1 MNWYLQSNENSDVVR
16 STRIRLL
23 RNINGL
29 KFNLNSKEKEMLK
42 EKIKENLYSIGYDLK
57 FLELKDM
64 DVITKNSLVEKNI
77 ISQKY
82 LAEES
87 QTGSILINDLENIC
101 IMLGGE
107 NHLSIQVFES
117 GLNLENTLNLAI
129 EIEEKIGEIL
139 DYSISKKYGYL
150 TKSLNDIG
158 TGLKVS
164 VMLELPALAKTGNL
178 KKILNTI
185 RDFNINI
192 DGEYGKTSK
201 NLDYIYQIS
210 NKQTIGITEKEIVN
224 NINAIAK
231 SLIEQERQARR
242 ILLKEGL
249 ELEDTIHRSYGIL
262 TNCKKISY
270 SEAKELLTNIKIGVD
285 TGILDKIND
294 FQVKRLFLYIKP
306 ANLQKYYGE
315 EMDKIEQDIKR
326 AELIKQISQE

>member
-29 KFNLNSKEKEMLK
+29 KFNLNSKEMLK

-87 QTGSILINDLENIC
+87 QTGSILVNDLENIC

-158 TGLKVS
+158 TGLKAS

-249 ELEDTIHRSYGIL
+249 ELEDTIYRSYGIL

-326 AELIKQISQE
+326 AELIKQIAQE

>member
-16 STRIRLL
+16 STRIRLV

-42 EKIKENLYSIGYDLK
+42 EKIKENLYAIGYDLK
-57 FLELKDM
+57 FLELNDM
-64 DVITKNSLVEKNI
+64 DTITKNSLVEKNI

-158 TGLKVS
+158 TGLKAS

-249 ELEDTIHRSYGIL
+249 ELEDTIYRSYGIL

-326 AELIKQISQE
+326 AELIKQIAQE

>member
-16 STRIRLL
+16 STRIRLA

-29 KFNLNSKEKEMLK
+29 EFSLNSKEKEILK

-57 FLELKDM
+57 FWELKDM

-158 TGLKVS
+158 TGLKAS

-224 NINAIAK
+224 NINVIAK

-249 ELEDTIHRSYGIL
+249 ELEDTIYRSYGIL

-326 AELIKQISQE
+326 AELIKQIAQE

>member
-1 MNWYLQSNENSDVVR
+1 
-16 STRIRLL
+16 
-23 RNINGL
+23 
-29 KFNLNSKEKEMLK
+29 
-42 EKIKENLYSIGYDLK
+42 
-57 FLELKDM
+57 M

-164 VMLELPALAKTGNL
+164 VMLELPALTKTGNL

-224 NINAIAK
+224 NINVISK

-326 AELIKQISQE
+326 AELIKQIAQK

>member
-16 STRIRLL
+16 STRIRLA

-29 KFNLNSKEKEMLK
+29 EFSLNSKEKEILK

-77 ISQKY
+77 ISQKF
-82 LAEES
+82 LMQES

-101 IMLGGE
+101 IMIGGE

-117 GLNLENTLNLAI
+117 GL
-129 EIEEKIGEIL
+129 
-139 DYSISKKYGYL
+139 
-150 TKSLNDIG
+150 
-158 TGLKVS
+158 KVS
-164 VMLELPALAKTGNL
+164 GMLELPALAKTGNL

-201 NLDYIYQIS
+201 NLEYIYQIS

-231 SLIEQERQARR
+231 SLIEQERQARK

-249 ELEDTIHRSYGIL
+249 ELEDTIYRSYGIL

-294 FQVKRLFLYIKP
+294 LQVKRLFLYIKS

-326 AELIKQISQE
+326 AELIKQIAES

>member
-164 VMLELPALAKTGNL
+164 AMLELPALAKTGNL

-249 ELEDTIHRSYGIL
+249 ELEDTIYRSYGIL

>member
-29 KFNLNSKEKEMLK
+29 KFNLNAKEKEILK

-82 LAEES
+82 LAEER

-158 TGLKVS
+158 TGLKAS

-224 NINAIAK
+224 NINVIAK

-249 ELEDTIHRSYGIL
+249 ELEDTIYRSYGIL

-326 AELIKQISQE
+326 AELIKQIAQK

>member
-16 STRIRLL
+16 STRIRLV

-29 KFNLNSKEKEMLK
+29 KFNLNAKEKEMLK

-158 TGLKVS
+158 TGLKAS

-224 NINAIAK
+224 NINVIAK

-326 AELIKQISQE
+326 AELIKQIAQE

>member
-16 STRIRLL
+16 STRIRLA

-29 KFNLNSKEKEMLK
+29 EFSLNSKEKEILK

-77 ISQKY
+77 ISQKF
-82 LAEES
+82 LMQES

-101 IMLGGE
+101 IMIGGE

-117 GLNLENTLNLAI
+117 GLDLENTLNLAI
-129 EIEEKIGEIL
+129 EIEEKIGEIF
-139 DYSISKKYGYL
+139 DYSINKKYGYL

-164 VMLELPALAKTGNL
+164 GMLELPALAKTGNL

-201 NLDYIYQIS
+201 NLEYIYQIS

-231 SLIEQERQARR
+231 SLIEQERQARK

-249 ELEDTIHRSYGIL
+249 ELEDTIYRSYGIL

-294 FQVKRLFLYIKP
+294 LQVKRLFLYIKS

-326 AELIKQISQE
+326 AELIKQIAES

>member
-16 STRIRLL
+16 STRIRLV

-29 KFNLNSKEKEMLK
+29 KFNLNAKEKEILK

-64 DVITKNSLVEKNI
+64 DVITKNSLVQKNI

-107 NHLSIQVFES
+107 NYLSIQVFES

-158 TGLKVS
+158 TGLKAS

-224 NINAIAK
+224 NINVIAK

-326 AELIKQISQE
+326 AELIKQIAQK

>member
-29 KFNLNSKEKEMLK
+29 KFNLNAKEKEILK
-42 EKIKENLYSIGYDLK
+42 EKIKENLYSIGYGLK

-158 TGLKVS
+158 TGLKAS

-224 NINAIAK
+224 NINVIAK

-326 AELIKQISQE
+326 AELIKQIAQK

>member
-16 STRIRLL
+16 STRIRLV

-29 KFNLNSKEKEMLK
+29 KFNLNAKEKEILK

-158 TGLKVS
+158 TGLKAS

-224 NINAIAK
+224 NINVIAK

-326 AELIKQISQE
+326 AELIKQIAQK

>member
-158 TGLKVS
+158 TGLKAS

-224 NINAIAK
+224 NINVIAK

-249 ELEDTIHRSYGIL
+249 ELEDTIYRSYGIL

-326 AELIKQISQE
+326 AELIKQIAQK

>member
-16 STRIRLL
+16 STRIRLA

-29 KFNLNSKEKEMLK
+29 EFSLNSKEKEILK

-164 VMLELPALAKTGNL
+164 VMLELPALTKTGNL

-224 NINAIAK
+224 NINVISK

-326 AELIKQISQE
+326 AELIKQIAQE

>member
-158 TGLKVS
+158 TGLKAS

-224 NINAIAK
+224 NINVIAK

-249 ELEDTIHRSYGIL
+249 ELEDTIYRSYGIL

>member
-158 TGLKVS
+158 TGLKAS

-192 DGEYGKTSK
+192 DGEYGRTSK

-249 ELEDTIHRSYGIL
+249 ELEDTIYRSYGIL

>member
-16 STRIRLL
+16 STRIRLA

-29 KFNLNSKEKEMLK
+29 EFSLNSKEKEILK

-77 ISQKY
+77 ISQKF
-82 LAEES
+82 LMQES

-101 IMLGGE
+101 IMIGGE

-117 GLNLENTLNLAI
+117 RLNLENTLNLAI

-139 DYSISKKYGYL
+139 GYSISKKYGYL

-201 NLDYIYQIS
+201 NLEYIYQIS

-231 SLIEQERQARR
+231 SLIEQERQARK

-249 ELEDTIHRSYGIL
+249 ELEDTIYRSYGIL

-294 FQVKRLFLYIKP
+294 LQVKRLFLYIKS

-326 AELIKQISQE
+326 AELIKQIAEE

>member
-158 TGLKVS
+158 TGLKAS

-192 DGEYGKTSK
+192 DGEYGRTSK

-224 NINAIAK
+224 NINVIAK

-249 ELEDTIHRSYGIL
+249 ELEDTIYRSYGIL

-326 AELIKQISQE
+326 AELIKQIAQE

>member
-16 STRIRLL
+16 STRIRLA

-29 KFNLNSKEKEMLK
+29 EFSLNSKEKEILK

-64 DVITKNSLVEKNI
+64 DVITKNNLVEKNI
-77 ISQKY
+77 ISQKF
-82 LAEES
+82 LMQES

-101 IMLGGE
+101 IMIGGE

-117 GLNLENTLNLAI
+117 GLDLENTLNLAI
-129 EIEEKIGEIL
+129 EIEEKIGEIF
-139 DYSISKKYGYL
+139 DYSINKKYGYL

-201 NLDYIYQIS
+201 NLEYIYQIS

-231 SLIEQERQARR
+231 SLIEQERQARK

-249 ELEDTIHRSYGIL
+249 ELEDTIYRSYGIL

-294 FQVKRLFLYIKP
+294 LQVKRLFLYIKS

-326 AELIKQISQE
+326 AELIKQIAE

>member
-16 STRIRLL
+16 STRIRLA

-29 KFNLNSKEKEMLK
+29 EFNLNSKEKEKIK
-42 EKIKENLYSIGYDLK
+42 EKIKENLYSIGYNLK

-77 ISQKY
+77 ISQKF
-82 LAEES
+82 LMQES
-87 QTGSILINDLENIC
+87 QTGSILINDSENIC
-101 IMLGGE
+101 IMIGGE
-107 NHLSIQVFES
+107 NHLSVQVFES

-129 EIEEKIGEIL
+129 EIEEKIGEIFN
-139 DYSISKKYGYL
+139 YSISKKYGYL

-201 NLDYIYQIS
+201 NLEYIYQIS

-231 SLIEQERQARR
+231 SLIEQERQARK

-249 ELEDTIHRSYGIL
+249 ELEDTIYRSYGII

-294 FQVKRLFLYIKP
+294 LQVKRLFLYIKS

-326 AELIKQISQE
+326 AELIKQIAEE

>member
-1 MNWYLQSNENSDVVR
+1 MNWYLQSNENSDVIR
-16 STRIRLL
+16 STRIRLV

-129 EIEEKIGEIL
+129 EIEEKIGEIS

-158 TGLKVS
+158 TGLKAS

-224 NINAIAK
+224 NINVIAK

-249 ELEDTIHRSYGIL
+249 ELEDTIYRSYGIL

-294 FQVKRLFLYIKP
+294 FQVKRLFLYIKS

-326 AELIKQISQE
+326 AKLIKQIAQK